1 MSSLPAALAMMSP
14 GEARPPD
21 VRSEA
26 GTAAAREPVAIGAMA
41 LAALAAPALAVHGGR
56 AALVGAT
63 GHSAMTGGLTRGTI
77 AQHGR
82 TGAGQIGTA
91 SVAARC

>member
-14 GEARPPD
+14 GEALPG